1 MYNKIEV
8 DMKKMRKLAALASA
22 AILCISTVPYNVL
35 AADSYA
41 DAEKSALDNAL
52 ETFRAVYGK
61 SLESSK
67 KAYEGKKFCGSIG
80 KI

>member
-1 MYNKIEV
+1 
-8 DMKKMRKLAALASA
+8 MKKMKKIAALASA
-22 AILCISTVPYNVL
+22 AILGISTVPYNVL

-61 SLESSK
+61 SLEVKQKSL
-67 KAYEGKKFCGSIG
+67 
-80 KI
+80 